1 MTLFALRK
9 WFAVPLL
16 SCLMLIQPLSVV
28 NARSPLTAPSIEQVV
43 DPVMKNEMN
52 NLHIPGAAI
61 VITQGDRILFKKGYG
76 FADVEQQIPVDPE
89 RTVFR
94 IGSVTKSL
102 TATAAM
108 QLVEKGKLSLREDL
122 NTVLKD
128 YKITNNRYGPI
139 TLHHLLTH
147 TAGIDE
153 KIYKR
158 DNRQSVIPEFSTE
171 TVNETLQMQETIFTP
186 GSKFQYSNAGTGL
199 LGSVIEQ
206 ASGQSLH
213 DYMRENIFRPL
224 GMDSAELY
232 LPQDRSNLAKSYYYD
247 GNGYQTIPYSGIIFP
262 GSGAA
267 NMTPVD
273 FAPYMIAHLSGGSYN
288 GTSLLKPETVQL
300 MHAQQF
306 AVHKRMHGIGYGF
319 FKGETKNGIPTLWAN
334 GGIDGFISKMV
345 LIPSES
351 IGIFVAVNATH
362 PGLELHSKVVNAFT
376 DKLLTEQV
384 HKPLTP
390 VDGTIDEM
398 KKLEGQ
404 YLLTLTPEN
413 GWGKGLRLLSSY
425 PYTVKA
431 LDGQTISVTGMFQN
445 EGQQSLE
452 KKFVQVDDHFFQEID
467 GEEQLYFHEEQ
478 GNFYMTGPMNFS
490 LPRISFIESPS
501 VLLALYVIPGIVF
514 ILLSLVWIARFGLR
528 KWRKQS
534 HAISKIVPIMAL
546 LHSLFF
552 IIQFTYANAELVY
565 GYPAFYQV
573 VVASL
578 PIVSLAV
585 AVYLLFR
592 IGTAKER
599 DRWKAANGAAAV
611 LSILYTG
618 YLFYWNFLSFH
629 YS

>member
-9 WFAVPLL
+9 WFAVLL
-16 SCLMLIQPLSVV
+16 VSCLMLIQPLSVV
-28 NARSPLTAPSIEQVV
+28 NARSPLTALSIEQVV

-61 VITQGDRILFKKGYG
+61 VITQGDRIIFKKGYG

-94 IGSVTKSL
+94 IGSVTKSF

-158 DNRQSVIPEFSTE
+158 DNHESVIPEFSTE

-232 LPQDRSNLAKSYYYD
+232 LPEDRSKLAKSYYYD

-288 GTSLLKPETVQL
+288 GTSLLKPETVQS

-306 AVHKRMHGIGYGF
+306 AAHKRMYGIGYGF

-362 PGLELHSKVVNAFT
+362 PGLELHGKVVNAFT

-384 HKPLTP
+384 RKPLTP

-431 LDGQTISVTGMFQN
+431 LDGQTISVTGLFQN

-478 GNFYMTGPMNFS
+478 GKFYMTGPMNFS
-490 LPRISFIESPS
+490 LPRISIIESPP

-534 HAISKIVPIMAL
+534 HAISKVVPIMAL

-565 GYPAFYQV
+565 GYPAFYQF

-578 PIVSLAV
+578 PIVSLA
-585 AVYLLFR
+585 AAAYLLLR

-599 DRWKAANGAAAV
+599 DRWKVVNSAAAI

-618 YLFYWNFLSFH
+618 YLFYWNFLSIH

>member
-9 WFAVPLL
+9 WFAVLL
-16 SCLMLIQPLSVV
+16 VSCLMLIQPLSVV
-28 NARSPLTAPSIEQVV
+28 KARSPLTAPSIEQVV
-43 DPVMKNEMN
+43 DPLMKSEMN

-61 VITQGDRILFKKGYG
+61 VITQGDRIIFRKGYG
-76 FADVEQQIPVDPE
+76 FADIEQQIPVDPE

-108 QLVEKGKLSLREDL
+108 QLVEKGKLSLHEDL
-122 NTVLKD
+122 NTVIKD
-128 YKITNNRYGPI
+128 YKISNNRYGPI

-147 TAGIDE
+147 TAGLDE

-158 DNRQSVIPEFSTE
+158 DNRQTVIPEFSTE
-171 TVNETLQMQETIFTP
+171 TVNETLQSQETIFTP

-199 LGSVIEQ
+199 LGSVVEQ

-232 LPQDRSNLAKSYYYD
+232 LPQDMSNLAKSYYYD
-247 GNGYQTIPYSGIIFP
+247 GNSYQTIPYSGIIFP

-267 NMTPVD
+267 NMAPVD

-288 GTSLLKPETVQL
+288 GTALLKPETVEL

-306 AVHKRMHGIGYGF
+306 AAHKRMHGIGYGF
-319 FKGETKNGIPTLWAN
+319 FKGETKSGIPTLWAN

-351 IGIFVAVNATH
+351 IGIFLTVNATH
-362 PGLELHSKVVNAFT
+362 AGLKLHGKVVNAFA

-384 HKPLTP
+384 RKPLTP
-390 VDGTIDEM
+390 VDGTIDEL
-398 KKLEGQ
+398 KKVEGQ

-425 PYTVKA
+425 TYTVQA
-431 LDGQTISVTGMFQN
+431 LDAQTISVTGLFQN

-452 KKFVQVDDHFFQEID
+452 KKFVQVDDHFFQEIG

-501 VLLALYVIPGIVF
+501 VLMALYVIPGIVF

-534 HAISKIVPIMAL
+534 YVISKIVPIIAL

-552 IIQFTYANAELVY
+552 IIQFTYANEALVY

-573 VVASL
+573 VIASL

-585 AVYLLFR
+585 AAYSLLR

-599 DRWKAANGAAAV
+599 DRWKVAYGAAAV

-618 YLFYWNFLSFH
+618 YLFYWNFLSIH

>member
-9 WFAVPLL
+9 WFAVLL
-16 SCLMLIQPLSVV
+16 VSCLMLIQPLSVA
-28 NARSPLTAPSIEQVV
+28 NARSPITAPSIEQVI
-43 DPVMKNEMN
+43 DPLMKNEMN

-61 VITQGDRILFKKGYG
+61 VITQGDRIIFRKGYG

-147 TAGIDE
+147 TSGIDE

-232 LPQDRSNLAKSYYYD
+232 LPQDRSKLAKSYYYD

-306 AVHKRMHGIGYGF
+306 ATHKRMHGIGYGF

-362 PGLELHSKVVNAFT
+362 PGLELHGKVVNAFT
-376 DKLLTEQV
+376 DKLLTDQV
-384 HKPLTP
+384 RKPLTP
-390 VDGTIDEM
+390 VDGTIDEL

-413 GWGKGLRLLSSY
+413 GWGKGLQLLSSY
-425 PYTVKA
+425 TYTVKA
-431 LDGQTISVTGMFQN
+431 LDAQTISVTGMFQN
-445 EGQQSLE
+445 EGQQSLW

-478 GNFYMTGPMNFS
+478 GKFYMTGPMNFS
-490 LPRISFIESPS
+490 LSRISFIESPP

-534 HAISKIVPIMAL
+534 YAISKIVLIMAL

-578 PIVSLAV
+578 PIVSLA
-585 AVYLLFR
+585 AAAYLLLR

-599 DRWKAANGAAAV
+599 DRWKVANSAAAV

-618 YLFYWNFLSFH
+618 YLFYWNFLSIH

>member
-94 IGSVTKSL
+94 IGSVTKSF

-158 DNRQSVIPEFSTE
+158 DNRQSVIPEFSAE

-306 AVHKRMHGIGYGF
+306 AAHKRMHGIGYGF

-384 HKPLTP
+384 RKPLTP

-398 KKLEGQ
+398 RKLEGQ

-431 LDGQTISVTGMFQN
+431 LNRQTISVTGMFQN

-528 KWRKQS
+528 KWRKQA

-599 DRWKAANGAAAV
+599 DRWKVANGTAAV

-618 YLFYWNFLSFH
+618 YLFYWNFLSIH

>member
-9 WFAVPLL
+9 WFAVLL
-16 SCLMLIQPLSVV
+16 VSCLMLIQPLSVV

-43 DPVMKNEMN
+43 DPLMKNEMN

-61 VITQGDRILFKKGYG
+61 VITQGDRIIFRKGYG

-108 QLVEKGKLSLREDL
+108 QLVEQGKLSLREDL
-122 NTVLKD
+122 NTVVKD
-128 YKITNNRYGPI
+128 YKISNNRYGPI

-247 GNGYQTIPYSGIIFP
+247 GIGYQTIPYSGIIFP

-306 AVHKRMHGIGYGF
+306 AAHKRMHGIGYGF
-319 FKGETKNGIPTLWAN
+319 FKGETKSGIPTLWAN

-351 IGIFVAVNATH
+351 LGIFVTVNATH
-362 PGLELHSKVVNAFT
+362 AGLELHSKVVNAFT
-376 DKLLTEQV
+376 DKLLTDQV
-384 HKPLTP
+384 RKPLTP
-390 VDGTIDEM
+390 VDGTIDEL
-398 KKLEGQ
+398 KNIEGQ

-425 PYTVKA
+425 TYTVKA
-431 LDGQTISVTGMFQN
+431 LDAQTISVTGLFQN

-452 KKFVQVDDHFFQEID
+452 KKFVQVDDHFFQEIG

-478 GNFYMTGPMNFS
+478 GKFYMTGPMNFS

-501 VLLALYVIPGIVF
+501 VLMALYVIPGIVF
-514 ILLSLVWIARFGLR
+514 TLLSLVWIARFGLR

-534 HAISKIVPIMAL
+534 YAISKIVPIMAL

-585 AVYLLFR
+585 AAYLLLR

-599 DRWKAANGAAAV
+599 DSWKVANSAAAV

-618 YLFYWNFLSFH
+618 YLFYWNFLSIH

>member
-9 WFAVPLL
+9 WFAVLL
-16 SCLMLIQPLSVV
+16 VSCLMLIQPLSVV
-28 NARSPLTAPSIEQVV
+28 NARSPLTALSIEQVV

-61 VITQGDRILFKKGYG
+61 VITQGDHIIFKKGYG

-94 IGSVTKSL
+94 IGSVTKSF

-158 DNRQSVIPEFSTE
+158 DNHESVIPEFSTE
-171 TVNETLQMQETIFTP
+171 PVNETLQMQETIFTP

-232 LPQDRSNLAKSYYYD
+232 LPKDKSKLAKSYYYD
-247 GNGYQTIPYSGIIFP
+247 GNAYQTIPYSGIIFP

-306 AVHKRMHGIGYGF
+306 AAHKRMYGIGYGF

-362 PGLELHSKVVNAFT
+362 PGLELHGKVVNAFT

-384 HKPLTP
+384 RKPLTP

-431 LDGQTISVTGMFQN
+431 LDGQTISVTGLFQN

-478 GNFYMTGPMNFS
+478 GKFYMTGPMNFS
-490 LPRISFIESPS
+490 LPRISFIESPP

-552 IIQFTYANAELVY
+552 IIQFTYANTELVY
-565 GYPAFYQV
+565 GYPAFYQF

-578 PIVSLAV
+578 PIVSLA
-585 AVYLLFR
+585 AAAYLLLR
-592 IGTAKER
+592 IGTAKEP
-599 DRWKAANGAAAV
+599 DRWKVVNSAAAI

-618 YLFYWNFLSFH
+618 YLFYWNFLSIH

>member
-94 IGSVTKSL
+94 IGSVTKSF

-158 DNRQSVIPEFSTE
+158 DNRQSVIPEFSAE

-213 DYMRENIFRPL
+213 DYMRENIFLPL

-306 AVHKRMHGIGYGF
+306 AAHKRMHGIGYGF

-384 HKPLTP
+384 RKPLTP

-398 KKLEGQ
+398 RKLEGQ

-565 GYPAFYQV
+565 GYPVFYQV

-599 DRWKAANGAAAV
+599 DRWKVANGTAAV

-618 YLFYWNFLSFH
+618 YLFYWNFLSIH

>member
-9 WFAVPLL
+9 WFAVLL
-16 SCLMLIQPLSVV
+16 VSCLMLIQPLSVV

-43 DPVMKNEMN
+43 DPLMKSEMN

-61 VITQGDRILFKKGYG
+61 VITQGDRIIFRKGYG
-76 FADVEQQIPVDPE
+76 FADIEQQIPVDPE

-108 QLVEKGKLSLREDL
+108 QLVEKGKLSLHEDL
-122 NTVLKD
+122 NTVIKD
-128 YKITNNRYGPI
+128 YKISNNRYGPI

-147 TAGIDE
+147 TAGLDE

-158 DNRQSVIPEFSTE
+158 DNRQTVIPEFSTE
-171 TVNETLQMQETIFTP
+171 TVNETLQSQETIFTP

-199 LGSVIEQ
+199 LGSVVEQ

-247 GNGYQTIPYSGIIFP
+247 GNSYQTIPYSGIIFP

-267 NMTPVD
+267 NMAPVD

-288 GTSLLKPETVQL
+288 GTALLKPETVEL

-306 AVHKRMHGIGYGF
+306 AAHKRMHGIGYGF
-319 FKGETKNGIPTLWAN
+319 FKGETKSGIPTLWAN

-351 IGIFVAVNATH
+351 IGIFLTVNATH
-362 PGLELHSKVVNAFT
+362 AGLKLHGKVVNAFA

-384 HKPLTP
+384 RKPLTP
-390 VDGTIDEM
+390 VDGTIDEL
-398 KKLEGQ
+398 KKVEGQ

-425 PYTVKA
+425 TYTVQA
-431 LDGQTISVTGMFQN
+431 LDAQTISVTGLFQN

-452 KKFVQVDDHFFQEID
+452 KKFVQVDDHFFQEIG

-478 GNFYMTGPMNFS
+478 GKFYMTGPMNFS

-501 VLLALYVIPGIVF
+501 VLMALYVIPGIVF
-514 ILLSLVWIARFGLR
+514 TLLSLVWIARFGLR

-534 HAISKIVPIMAL
+534 YVISKIVPIIAL

-552 IIQFTYANAELVY
+552 IIQFTYANESLVY

-578 PIVSLAV
+578 PIFSLAV
-585 AVYLLFR
+585 SAYLLLR

-599 DRWKAANGAAAV
+599 DRWKVANGTAAV

-618 YLFYWNFLSFH
+618 YLFYWNFLSIHFT
-629 YS
+629 

>member
-9 WFAVPLL
+9 WFAVLL
-16 SCLMLIQPLSVV
+16 VSCLMLIQPLSVA
-28 NARSPLTAPSIEQVV
+28 NARSPLTTPSIEQVV
-43 DPVMKNEMN
+43 DPLIKNEMN

-61 VITQGDRILFKKGYG
+61 VITQGDRIIYRKGYG

-94 IGSVTKSL
+94 IGSVTKSF

-108 QLVEKGKLSLREDL
+108 QLVEKDKLSLREDL

-306 AVHKRMHGIGYGF
+306 AAHKRMYGIGYGF

-334 GGIDGFISKMV
+334 GGIDGFTSKMV

-351 IGIFVAVNATH
+351 LGIFVTVNATH
-362 PGLELHSKVVNAFT
+362 AGLELHSKVMNAFA

-384 HKPLTP
+384 RKPLTP

-425 PYTVKA
+425 TYTVKA
-431 LDGQTISVTGMFQN
+431 LDAQTISVTGLFQN

-452 KKFVQVDDHFFQEID
+452 KKFVQVDDHFFQEIG

-478 GNFYMTGPMNFS
+478 GKFYMTGPMNFS

-514 ILLSLVWIARFGLR
+514 ILLSLIWIARFGLR
-528 KWRKQS
+528 KWRNQS

-552 IIQFTYANAELVY
+552 ITQFTYANAELVY
-565 GYPAFYQV
+565 GYPALYQV
-573 VVASL
+573 IVASL
-578 PIVSLAV
+578 PIVSLA
-585 AVYLLFR
+585 AAAYLLLR
-592 IGTAKER
+592 IRTAKEL
-599 DRWKAANGAAAV
+599 DRWKVANGAAAV

-618 YLFYWNFLSFH
+618 YLFYWNFLSIH